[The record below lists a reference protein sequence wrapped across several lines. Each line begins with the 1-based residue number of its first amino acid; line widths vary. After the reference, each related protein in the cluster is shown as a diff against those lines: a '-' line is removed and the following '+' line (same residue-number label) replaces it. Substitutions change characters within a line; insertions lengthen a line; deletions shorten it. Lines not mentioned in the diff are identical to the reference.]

1 MINFFRVKEKKIYNH
16 LINSIDY
23 NETRRLKQKDEHDS
37 IQLRLKKFEESQIE
51 NNILMSE
58 LDDINLE
65 IEKSKVN
72 KISKEEYYEIY
83 LKLIEIYK
91 KI

>member
-72 KISKEEYYEIY
+72 KISKVEYYEIY

>member
-1 MINFFRVKEKKIYNH
+1 
-16 LINSIDY
+16 
-23 NETRRLKQKDEHDS
+23 
-37 IQLRLKKFEESQIE
+37 
-51 NNILMSE
+51 MSE

-91 KI
+91 KIQYGKIIINITLKYYK